1 LVVGF
6 KVKSGMLAGAR
17 GRFGKFLFL
26 LGLSDVGEVLW
37 KRLGGMRGMAAGAG
51 GGIGED
57 VPQERGRGPQ
67 PEPPRLSG
75 SRRSALRWN
84 PKYSVSRLSS
94 GKRSRPGA
102 ALYSAC
108 FTSGSYCLFTA
119 AWQTNVNA
127 LARVELKKRQIM
139 PCQTRPRS
147 GSGGRAPPSFVRQP
161 KATRG
166 PVLKVDPPAAED

>member
-57 VPQERGRGPQ
+57 VPQERGRG
-67 PEPPRLSG
+67 
-75 SRRSALRWN
+75 
-84 PKYSVSRLSS
+84 
-94 GKRSRPGA
+94 GA
-102 ALYSAC
+102 AGRHQEVRSQSRQDSAEA
-108 FTSGSYCLFTA
+108 GG
-119 AWQTNVNA
+119 
-127 LARVELKKRQIM
+127 AR
-139 PCQTRPRS
+139 
-147 GSGGRAPPSFVRQP
+147 
-161 KATRG
+161 
-166 PVLKVDPPAAED
+166 